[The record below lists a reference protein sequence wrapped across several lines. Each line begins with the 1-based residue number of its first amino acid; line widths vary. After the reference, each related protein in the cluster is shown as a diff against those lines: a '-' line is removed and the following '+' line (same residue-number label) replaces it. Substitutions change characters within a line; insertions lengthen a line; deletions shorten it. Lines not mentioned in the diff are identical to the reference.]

1 MSTISIEKLIEQFG
15 KPKAILL
22 DWDNTLANSWPIIFR
37 ALNITFKEMGKDEW
51 SYEDVINGREKIHH
65 SLRESFPAIFG
76 EHWEK
81 AKEIYYKNFLAVHL
95 DEIKLLDGAQETLEE
110 LKKLNIY
117 LAIVSNK
124 TGQYLRDEL
133 NHLKIDH
140 YFHKIIGAT
149 DAKKDKPHAEPLYM
163 ALHASNIHQ
172 DDYPQNVWMV
182 GDSRTDIEAAISA
195 NCLPVI
201 FGDADVTPYF
211 SKTKIGKI
219 NDHKHFVEILKAL
232 NN

>member
-1 MSTISIEKLIEQFG
+1 MLSIEKLIEQFG

-51 SYEDVINGREKIHH
+51 TYEDVINGRQNIHH
-65 SLRESFPAIFG
+65 SLRESFPVIFG

-95 DEIKLLDGAQETLEE
+95 DEIKLLEGAKETIDELAKLE
-110 LKKLNIY
+110 IH

-133 NHLKIDH
+133 AHLKIDH
-140 YFHKIIGAT
+140 YFDKIIGAG
-149 DAKKDKPHAEPLYM
+149 DAEKDKPHAHPIIA
-163 ALHASNIHQ
+163 ALHESNIHQ
-172 DDYPQNVWMV
+172 DDYPQKVWMI
-182 GDSRTDIEAAISA
+182 GDSKTDIEAAINA
-195 NCLPVI
+195 NCVPVI
-201 FGDADVTPYF
+201 FGDADVSGYL
-211 SKTKIGKI
+211 SKSKIGKI
-219 NDHKHFVEILKAL
+219 DDHKHFFETLKNL
-232 NN
+232 HH